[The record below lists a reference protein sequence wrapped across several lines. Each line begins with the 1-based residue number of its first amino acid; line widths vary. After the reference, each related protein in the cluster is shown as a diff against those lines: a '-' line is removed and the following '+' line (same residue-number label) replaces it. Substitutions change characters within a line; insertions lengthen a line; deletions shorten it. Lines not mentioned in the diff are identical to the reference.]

1 MRSFREESLV
11 QPLLMTELVCALA
24 WALTG
29 VGLAL
34 IVALIV
40 GVAVVVI
47 VLRSDEQPPHHR
59 RRVR

>member
-1 MRSFREESLV
+1 VDSLV
-11 QPLLMTELVCALA
+11 QPLLVTELVCALA
-24 WALTG
+24 WTLTG

-40 GVAVVVI
+40 GVAVIVI
-47 VLRSDEQPPHHR
+47 VLRSDGQPPHHR